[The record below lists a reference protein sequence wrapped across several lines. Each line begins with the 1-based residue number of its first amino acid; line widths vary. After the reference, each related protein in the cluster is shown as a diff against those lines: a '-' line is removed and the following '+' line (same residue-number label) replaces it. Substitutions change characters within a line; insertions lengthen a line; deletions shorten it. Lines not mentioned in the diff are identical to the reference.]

1 MKTKSRI
8 IDIILSSILIVAFN
22 VLFFF
27 LVGTDNPMSVWISY
41 GFVHV
46 AWIVLLCTPAM
57 FNRGDHPAVRAAL
70 FAQTIA
76 YFMLEFVAGCVF
88 IYLRQE
94 SHFLALLV
102 QVALFVV
109 FMIIILANARA
120 NVDTAQKEAV
130 RVADKKQS
138 TQIAMRIKM
147 LSLKVDDPETRMQ
160 MLATYDRLMRTAV
173 KNSYEVEQLN
183 VEIDGVITAMEGA
196 VVDQGTLIRCLG
208 ELNAFISQREE
219 TLKFN
224 H

>member
-8 IDIILSSILIVAFN
+8 IDVVLASILIVAFN
-22 VLFFF
+22 VLFFL
-27 LVGTDNPMSVWISY
+27 LVGTDNPLSVWISY
-41 GFVHV
+41 GFVHA

-57 FNRGDHPAVRAAL
+57 LNRGDHPAVRAAL
-70 FAQTIA
+70 YAQTIV
-76 YFMLEFVAGCVF
+76 YFLIELVAGSVF

-94 SHFLALLV
+94 SHTLALLV
-102 QVALFVV
+102 QAALFAV

-130 RVADKKQS
+130 RVADKKQA

-147 LSLKVDDPETRMQ
+147 LSMKVNDPETRKQ
-160 MLATYDRLMRTAV
+160 MLAGYDRMMRTAV
-173 KNSYEVEQLN
+173 KNSPEVELLN
-183 VEIDGVITAMEGA
+183 AEIDGIITTMEGTVA
-196 VVDQGTLIRCLG
+196 DQGTFSRCLG
-208 ELNAFISQREE
+208 ELNALLSQRDE